1 MDMKGLDMSLSFV
14 IAIAIGL
21 LVVGIIIA
29 LLTGNLGG
37 LESFALNNTEF
48 GIGG

>member
-1 MDMKGLDMSLSFV
+1 MSLSFV
-14 IAIAIGL
+14 IAIAVGL
-21 LVVGIIIA
+21 MVVGIIIA

-37 LESFALNNTEF
+37 LENFALSNIEF

>member
-1 MDMKGLDMSLSFV
+1 MKGLEMSLSFV

-21 LVVGIIIA
+21 VVVGILVT

-37 LESFALNNTEF
+37 LENFALNNTGF
-48 GIGG
+48 GVGG

>member
-1 MDMKGLDMSLSFV
+1 MSLSFV

-21 LVVGIIIA
+21 LVVGIIIS

-37 LESFALNNTEF
+37 LENFALNNIEF
-48 GIGG
+48 GVGG